1 MKLFNNVLV
10 YRFTAKPEWVVSG
23 LPQSDLEKYASRD
36 PFSSQLS
43 HLGFVEPAGSEGVY
57 AEKLDVWDPQSGD
70 HYSGQLLQ
78 LRNIERH
85 IPAKAVRRAVDS
97 EVQRIENTEQR
108 KVYSSE
114 KQRIKETVLDRMIPN
129 AFLVSSD
136 MNMLICYPYIFI
148 DQTSR
153 SKADAALSLLRDV
166 TGELPVTPLHTQMP
180 PDTQMTVWATQ
191 RHIDCP
197 YLQFGNLFKCEDVFE
212 KGSTLS
218 GQNLDL
224 SESDCDSEL
233 LQELSQGRMVTEL
246 GLTLSDHLNEYRT
259 DFVLTN
265 GKGFKAIKW
274 PVEFHQRALDE
285 VGEDSSKAD
294 AHIASMTLVMHGLM
308 RLTNTVVS
316 ALGGLRLNNSES
328 DPGNTTDE
336 SLSEQ
341 AEDDLI

>member
-1 MKLFNNVLV
+1 MKRFNNVLV
-10 YRFTAKPEWVVSG
+10 YRFTAEPEWAVTG
-23 LPQSDLEKYASRD
+23 LSQLDLEKFASRD
-36 PFSSQLS
+36 PFSSQLG
-43 HLGFVEPAGSEGVY
+43 HLGFVEPANSQGVY
-57 AEKLDVWDPQSGD
+57 AEKLYVWDPQSGD
-70 HYSGQLLQ
+70 HYCGQLLQ

-85 IPAKAVRRAVDS
+85 IPAKAVRRAVDN
-97 EVQRIENTEQR
+97 EVQRIENAEQR
-108 KVYSSE
+108 KVYGSE

-136 MNMLICYPYIFI
+136 LNMLICYPYIFI

-153 SKADAALSLLRDV
+153 SKAEAALSLLREA
-166 TGELPVTPLHTQMP
+166 TGELPVTPLRTQMM

-191 RHIDCP
+191 RHIDSP

-246 GLTLSDHLNEYRT
+246 GLTLSDPLNDDRT

-274 PVEFHQRALDE
+274 PVEFGQRAEDE

-294 AHIASMTLVMHGLM
+294 VHIATMTLVMHGLM
-308 RLTNTVVS
+308 RLTGTVVA
-316 ALGGLRLNNSES
+316 ALGGVQLNNFES
-328 DPGNTTDE
+328 DPENPTDE

-341 AEDDLI
+341 AEGDLI